1 MAEFCLECW
10 NKINNTNYPA
20 KKFILTDEYD
30 LCEGCGELKKV
41 VIMERRHYY
50 RHKFRLFLIPFK
62 MAYWVLYFLWRLII
76 LPYTIYQYKKYE
88 KLMAKENLMT
98 GKMRLQKVDKLC
110 LRGYLSVCG
119 LSPASYP
126 LLYTYRKCAGMP
138 EAFTG
143 SSFPQHTAVSLCGA
157 GPGRGADVTA
167 RRLCWKKRP
176 EHKRS
181 GRFLGWIKGH
191 PAALTAGAPTRPL

>member
-62 MAYWVLYFLWRLII
+62 MTYWVLYFLWRLII

-88 KLMAKENLMT
+88 KLMAKRESDDGQNA
-98 GKMRLQKVDKLC
+98 
-110 LRGYLSVCG
+110 
-119 LSPASYP
+119 SP
-126 LLYTYRKCAGMP
+126 
-138 EAFTG
+138 
-143 SSFPQHTAVSLCGA
+143 
-157 GPGRGADVTA
+157 
-167 RRLCWKKRP
+167 
-176 EHKRS
+176 
-181 GRFLGWIKGH
+181 KG
-191 PAALTAGAPTRPL
+191 